1 MPGASS
7 CRPPELSWSAFA
19 KPVAVALLAGLAYL
33 TIRKARSRF
42 GRFAVRGD
50 SMEPTFADGDF
61 ITALEV
67 PGSLNLKPGAL
78 VVIRDPRGKGREM
91 VKRVSEAMPN
101 GDLVVV
107 GDSPRQSTDSRHFG
121 PVPRDLL
128 IGRVV
133 LRYWPLTRFRVF
145 A

>member
-1 MPGASS
+1 MSLFAA
-7 CRPPELSWSAFA
+7 LS
-19 KPVAVALLAGLAYL
+19 YL
-33 TIRKARSRF
+33 TIRFARSRF
-42 GRFAVRGD
+42 GQFAVRGH

-67 PGSLNLKPGAL
+67 PGSANLKPGAL
-78 VVIRDPRGKGREM
+78 VVIRDPRGSDREM

-101 GDLVVV
+101 GDLVVL
-107 GDSPRQSTDSRHFG
+107 GDSPGQSTDSRHFG
-121 PVPRDLL
+121 PVPRDLI